1 MRRKIS
7 KPNRK
12 IDPMVTA
19 LLWGRAAGRCQF
31 RGCQR
36 NLCYASVSG
45 DLGNFAERAHVYS
58 FEKNGPRGHE
68 ALEDPATQL
77 NAVDNLLLLC
87 TEHHTNIDKPEYVS
101 KYPATLL
108 LQWKKEHEDRVRMVT
123 AIDSNRISR
132 VLTYQANIN
141 GTYPPIAVADAQAC
155 LFAEGRYPNDPLQ
168 PIDLSMKW
176 ESSENQ
182 AHFWTIAQNEL
193 QTSFARHIKPII
205 SRDKNP
211 HFSIFALA
219 PMPLLIEL
227 GVLFSDR
234 ADVDIYQPIKE
245 PKGWQWPNDKER
257 FEYVIE
263 RPEQSS
269 GIPVL
274 VLALSDDIHQER
286 ITRVLGDSVSIWKLT
301 LPEEHR
307 HNDHLRSKAQLSVFR
322 STMRQVLAEI
332 RQSHPHSKAL
342 HIFPAAPVSY
352 CIELGRV
359 RTQKVDHT
367 WVIYDHVKPQEAFIE
382 TITIGDPH
390 E

>member
-1 MRRKIS
+1 MIRKN
-7 KPNRK
+7 KRPKRK

-31 RGCQR
+31 PGCPR
-36 NLCYASVSG
+36 NLCYASISG
-45 DLGNFAERAHVYS
+45 DPGNFAERAHVYS

-68 ALEDPATQL
+68 SLEATPEKL
-77 NAVDNLLLLC
+77 NSVDNLMLLC
-87 TEHHTNIDKPEYVS
+87 TEHHTNIDKKENVD
-101 KYPATLL
+101 KYPASLL

-123 AIDSNRISR
+123 SIDSNRMSH
-132 VLTYQANIN
+132 VVTYQANIN
-141 GTYPPIAVADAQAC
+141 GSYPPIAIADAQAC
-155 LFAEGRYPNDPLQ
+155 LFAEGRYPCDPLM
-168 PIDLSMKW
+168 PKDLSMKW

-193 QTSFARHIKPII
+193 QASFAQRIKPSI
-205 SRDKNP
+205 RDDKNP

-227 GVLFSDR
+227 GVLLSDR

-263 RPEQSS
+263 QPEQSS

-274 VLALSDDIHQER
+274 VLALSDEIHQDR

-301 LPEEHR
+301 LPKVHR

-332 RQSHPHSKAL
+332 RQFHPHSKAL

-382 TITIGDPH
+382 TITIGDHH